1 MDARPLAP
9 NSRRALIS
17 VAQSKAKPSMPGAI
31 SPSAAPPRASVNFR
45 TIALIVAS
53 AMFMEQLDATVL
65 ATALPT
71 MARDF
76 NVSPP
81 AMSIALTSY
90 LLSLAI
96 FIPASGKIADRFGSR
111 TVFSAAI
118 ATFVV
123 GSLLC
128 SLAPTLSLLVVARL
142 VQGVGGAMMLPVGRL
157 VLMRSVERKDLVSAM
172 SWLLV
177 PALVGPILGPPVG
190 GMFVTYLN
198 WRWIFYIN
206 VPIGVIGFILV
217 CVFIKEVKGPQRTP
231 FDLIGFVLSGVS
243 LGSLLFGFEMSSR
256 NGEAWL
262 AVALIATGIVF
273 GAAYLWHARRHPSPI
288 MDFSLMR
295 VQTFRTSVIAG
306 SLTRITQGAQPFL
319 IPLMLQLGFGM
330 SAAEAGRLSVA
341 TALGSFTM
349 KAAQGRLLRWL
360 GFRRSLMSFGAVGTV
375 GYGVCAFFRPDWPM
389 PVIFGILFLCGFFM
403 SFQFTCYNIIAYD
416 EIEAHRMSTA
426 TSFYTTFQQL
436 MLSLGICVGALALH
450 ASIFLGGR
458 VHVQLGDFSVAF
470 LVVAAI
476 SLTATFWN
484 AQFAHNAGAEISG
497 HRLKA
502 DLVDSDESGL

>member
-1 MDARPLAP
+1 MSDKED
-9 NSRRALIS
+9 
-17 VAQSKAKPSMPGAI
+17 QTGAI
-31 SPSAAPPRASVNFR
+31 GRPGVNFR

-111 TVFSAAI
+111 TVFRTAI
-118 ATFVV
+118 AIFVA
-123 GSLLC
+123 GSILC
-128 SLAPTLSLLVVARL
+128 SLAPTLGLLVVARL
-142 VQGVGGAMMLPVGRL
+142 IQGVGGAMMLPVGRL

-177 PALVGPILGPPVG
+177 PALIGPILGPPVG

-217 CVFIKEVKGPQRTP
+217 SIFIKEVKGPKHTP
-231 FDLIGFVLSGVS
+231 FDLVGFILSGIS

-256 NGEAWL
+256 TGYAVL
-262 AVALIATGIVF
+262 AVGLIVAGVIF
-273 GAAYLWHARRHPSPI
+273 GAAYLRHARTHPAPI

-295 VQTFRTSVIAG
+295 VHTFRTSVIAG

-319 IPLMLQLGFGM
+319 IPLMLQLGFGL
-330 SAAEAGRLSVA
+330 SAAVAGRMAIA
-341 TALGSFTM
+341 TALGSITM
-349 KAAQGRLLRWL
+349 KAVQGRILRWL
-360 GFRRSLMSFGAVGTV
+360 GFRRSLMTFGVVGTL
-375 GYGVCAFFRPDWPM
+375 GYGACAFFRPDWPM
-389 PVIFGILFLCGFFM
+389 PVIFVILFFCGFFM
-403 SFQFTCYNIIAYD
+403 SFQFTCYNTIAYD
-416 EIEAHRMSTA
+416 EIEPRQMSAA

-436 MLSLGICVGALALH
+436 MLSLGICIGALALH
-450 ASIFLGGR
+450 ASIHLGG
-458 VHVQLGDFSVAF
+458 HTHAQLGDFSVAF
-470 LVVAAI
+470 LVVALI
-476 SLTATFWN
+476 SLAATFWN
-484 AQFAHNAGAEISG
+484 ARFAPDAGAEISG
-497 HRLKA
+497 HHVKPAAKTAIRI
-502 DLVDSDESGL
+502 VQSEIGE